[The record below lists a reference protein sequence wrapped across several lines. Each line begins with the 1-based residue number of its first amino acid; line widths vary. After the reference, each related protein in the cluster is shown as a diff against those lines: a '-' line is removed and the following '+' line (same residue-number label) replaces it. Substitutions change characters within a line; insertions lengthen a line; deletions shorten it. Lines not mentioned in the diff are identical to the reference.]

1 MAEPR
6 YRWVI
11 VAAGAVLGCV
21 ALGAM
26 FSLPVLIGPIAK
38 NTGWTNTAVSSAM
51 TIGFLTMAAGSFA
64 WGTLSDRIGAR
75 WTCVIGSVLIGAGL
89 LLASDARSVHGFQLA
104 FGFLVGAGTSAIF
117 APTMACVTGWFN
129 THRSLAVSL
138 VSAGFGV
145 APLTMSPWVAWLTAR
160 HDWREVLQIV
170 AVLVLSVMVP
180 VSLFIRK
187 APALQR
193 VAAPAGAV
201 APGGALATSPSAM
214 PLGELIRSPQFIVLA
229 LTNFF
234 CCATHSGPIFHT
246 VSYAVT
252 CGIPLVTAVTIY
264 SVEGLAGL
272 GGRVA
277 FGFAGD
283 SFGARRMLIVGLLM
297 QAVFALCYFFVNQL
311 DAFYV
316 VAALFGFT
324 YGGTMPL
331 YASLARENFPLGVMG
346 AVIGG
351 VSTAGSLGM
360 ASGPVLGGW
369 LYDTFGSYGWLY
381 LASCGF
387 GIVAVLMAMAFT
399 PREAP
404 PTRSVIVQAIPKPN

>member
-26 FSLPVLIGPIAK
+26 FSLPVLVGPIAK
-38 NTGWTNTAVSSAM
+38 NTGWSTTGISSAM
-51 TIGFLTMAAGSFA
+51 TIGFLTMAVGSFA
-64 WGTLSDRIGAR
+64 WGTLSDRIGAS
-75 WTCVIGSVLIGAGL
+75 WTCVVGSVLLGLGL
-89 LLASDARSVHGFQLA
+89 LLASHARSVHGFQLT
-104 FGFLVGAGTSAIF
+104 FGLLIGAGASAIF
-117 APTMACVTGWFN
+117 APVMACVTGWFN

-160 HDWREVLQIV
+160 HDWREVLRIV
-170 AVLVLSVMVP
+170 AVLAVAVMVP
-180 VSLFIRK
+180 VSLFIRR
-187 APALQR
+187 APAVASAAGVR
-193 VAAPAGAV
+193 ASAAPG
-201 APGGALATSPSAM
+201 M
-214 PLGELIRSPQFIVLA
+214 PLGALLRSPQFVVLA

-272 GGRVA
+272 GGRLA
-277 FGFAGD
+277 FGLAGD
-283 SFGARRMLIVGLLM
+283 SFGARRILTLGLTM
-297 QAVFALCYFFVNQL
+297 QAVFALSYYFVNQL

-331 YASLARENFPLGVMG
+331 YATLARENFPLGVMG

-387 GIVAVLMAMAFT
+387 GIVAVLMAMTFRPA
-399 PREAP
+399 EVP
-404 PTRSVIVQAIPKPN
+404 PAGALTTG

>member
-26 FSLPVLIGPIAK
+26 FSLPVLVGPIAK
-38 NTGWTNTAVSSAM
+38 NTGWSTTGISSAM
-51 TIGFLTMAAGSFA
+51 TIGFLTMAVGSFA

-75 WTCVIGSVLIGAGL
+75 WTCVVGSVLIGIGL
-89 LLASDARSVHGFQLA
+89 LLASGARSVHGFQLA
-104 FGFLVGAGTSAIF
+104 FGFLVGAGASAIF
-117 APTMACVTGWFN
+117 APTMACVTGWFE

-170 AVLVLSVMVP
+170 AMLVLAVMLP

-187 APALQR
+187 APALR
-193 VAAPAGAV
+193 RLAVADARTAHVQPDKGARAAGA
-201 APGGALATSPSAM
+201 AAMPMGAL
-214 PLGELIRSPQFIVLA
+214 LRSPQFVMLA

-272 GGRVA
+272 GGRLA
-277 FGFAGD
+277 FGLAGD
-283 SFGARRMLIVGLLM
+283 SFGARRVLIIGLLM
-297 QAVFALCYFFVNQL
+297 QAVFALCYFFVSQL

-387 GIVAVLMAMAFT
+387 GIVAVLMAMTFRPAEGQ
-399 PREAP
+399 PARA
-404 PTRSVIVQAIPKPN
+404 VVAG